1 MELYSVPP
9 TKYRNGISDQTITT
23 FTAHLNCY
31 ALVVVVVVVIIVVVV
46 VNLLQLCK
54 DRRTLKLEIRE
65 QLSDGTAG
73 AADLYRHSSGTIN

>member
-1 MELYSVPP
+1 M
-9 TKYRNGISDQTITT
+9 TT
-23 FTAHLNCY
+23 FTAHLNYY
-31 ALVVVVVVVIIVVVV
+31 ALVVVVVVVIIVVVVVVV

-73 AADLYRHSSGTIN
+73 AADLYRHSLGTIN